1 MEEWF
6 LMEKNGNEKL
16 YHKKIAFSTN
26 LILQNVFFVLYS
38 VNLKAKHSFIILPLI
53 KKLPPQI
60 DAE

>member
-1 MEEWF
+1 M
-6 LMEKNGNEKL
+6 KNSTI
-16 YHKKIAFSTN
+16 KKIAFSTN

-38 VNLKAKHSFIILPLI
+38 VNLKAKHSIIILPFI